1 MKDPESDDSFVY
13 HVPIRFVSTINLKRK
28 GKLAQKNY
36 PQIKTMRKHIKHVL
50 KVCNYKS

>member
-28 GKLAQKNY
+28 GKLAQKKLPTDKNNAQTY
-36 PQIKTMRKHIKHVL
+36 
-50 KVCNYKS
+50 